1 MNYSKLLYLT
11 DATKP
16 FIVSYKLL

>member
-11 DATKP
+11 DATEP